1 MIRVSGAG
9 GPSGP
14 APSRGPQ
21 GARGGGGDFRVG
33 EAGAS
38 AGASAAAPAAS
49 ASALGA
55 LIALQSE
62 TGSRQR
68 NRAAAERTLMLLDR
82 LRDGLLAG
90 RIPVSDLE
98 GLANAASAK
107 LDDPDEEIAAL
118 YTDIALRARVE
129 LAKLGR

>member
-1 MIRVSGAG
+1 MIRVTGPTGPG
-9 GPSGP
+9 GP
-14 APSRGPQ
+14 AQTRGPQ
-21 GARGGGGDFRVG
+21 SARGGGDFRVAD
-33 EAGAS
+33 AGSAS
-38 AGASAAAPAAS
+38 GAAATAPAAS

-68 NRAAAERTLMLLDR
+68 NRAAAERTLMLLER
-82 LRDGLLAG
+82 LRDGLLGG

-107 LDDPDEEIAAL
+107 LDDPDDEIAAL
-118 YTDIALRARVE
+118 YADIALRARVE

>member
-1 MIRVSGAG
+1 MIRVTGS
-9 GPSGP
+9 SGP
-14 APSRGPQ
+14 GGAAP
-21 GARGGGGDFRVG
+21 ARGAQGPRGS
-33 EAGAS
+33 S
-38 AGASAAAPAAS
+38 AGFQIADAAAANGTSAPAAAS

-55 LIALQSE
+55 LLALQSE

-68 NRAAAERTLMLLDR
+68 NRAAAERVLMLLER
-82 LRDGLLAG
+82 LRDGLISG
-90 RIPVSDLE
+90 RIPVLDLD
-98 GLANAASAK
+98 GLANAATAK